1 MTGKRAKLSA
11 KQERFCQEYMVDLNA
26 AQAAIRTGY
35 SERSAKVKGCQI
47 LSMPHIKARIKE
59 LKSKRI
65 ARVEANADYVLRRL
79 IEIDE
84 LDVSDILDANG
95 NILAVSDWPQ
105 SWRRT
110 VSGVDVSELFDGS
123 GLIRVVT
130 MQTGSDA
137 VFLAWATHV
146 LRAAGGNKAAAE
158 CGEPFDAAV
167 AVGAGQIKTGSASRT
182 DRIAKYNQLLRIE
195 EELGPAAR
203 FDGRGVFYNL

>member
-123 GLIRVVT
+123 GDERKVAGLLKKIKWPDKLRNLELLGKHIDVGAFRETIDHNHSGEIEVRSITRRVV
-130 MQTGSDA
+130 D
-137 VFLAWATHV
+137 
-146 LRAAGGNKAAAE
+146 
-158 CGEPFDAAV
+158 
-167 AVGAGQIKTGSASRT
+167 
-182 DRIAKYNQLLRIE
+182 
-195 EELGPAAR
+195 PAAQPGAR
-203 FDGRGVFYNL
+203 K